1 MGTAL
6 TEEKAAPRAG
16 TQTLERGLDLLDLLA
31 ERPHTVRELAA
42 GSGLT
47 ISTARRLALALID
60 RGFAVGERDGS
71 LRLGPKLMQLGVRAQ
86 ERLNI
91 VELAR
96 DRLRDLAEATNMPAF
111 LGERDGDHS
120 VHLHRVGGG
129 QRVVVT
135 TPVGT
140 RRPLPETSLGKAL
153 LLDEAPGPLAALLE
167 RRPAPQPDFA
177 ALLAADRARGAVV
190 HRSPPPDDLR
200 AVAAPIRDAAGRIVA
215 AISVVSPAQ
224 YVEDGALDGLVA
236 QVRAAAAEIS
246 AALGHPTPAG

>member
-1 MGTAL
+1 M
-6 TEEKAAPRAG
+6 TEDKAAGRAG

-47 ISTARRLALALID
+47 VSTARRLALALID
-60 RGFAVGERDGS
+60 RGFAVGERDGT

-86 ERLNI
+86 ERLNV

-96 DRLRDLAEATNMPAF
+96 DRLRLLADATNMPAF

-153 LLDEAPGPLAALLE
+153 LLDEAPGVLDALLG
-167 RRPAPQPDFA
+167 RRPSPQPSFLAD
-177 ALLAADRARGAVV
+177 LAADRSRGVVV

-224 YVEDGALDGLVA
+224 YVEDGALDGIVVE
-236 QVRAAAAEIS
+236 VRAAAAEIS

>member
-1 MGTAL
+1 MTDD
-6 TEEKAAPRAG
+6 KAAPRAG

-47 ISTARRLALALID
+47 VSTARRLALALMD
-60 RGFAVGERDGS
+60 RGFAIGDRDGS

-86 ERLNI
+86 ERLNV

-153 LLDEAPGPLAALLE
+153 LLDEPPAALDALLA
-167 RRPAPQPDFA
+167 RRPAPGPGFRDD
-177 ALLAADRARGAVV
+177 LAADRARGAVV

-224 YVEDGALDGLVA
+224 YVEDGAIEGLVA

-246 AALGHPTPAG
+246 AALGHPTTAG

>member
-1 MGTAL
+1 MMTDD
-6 TEEKAAPRAG
+6 KAAPRAG

-31 ERPHTVRELAA
+31 ERPHTVRELAT

-47 ISTARRLALALID
+47 ISTARRLALALMD
-60 RGFAVGERDGS
+60 RGFATGDRDGS

-86 ERLNI
+86 ERLNV

-96 DRLRDLAEATNMPAF
+96 DRLRDLADATNMPAF

-153 LLDEAPGPLAALLE
+153 LLDEPPAALDALLA
-167 RRPAPQPDFA
+167 RRPAPQSSFRDD
-177 ALLAADRARGAVV
+177 LAADRVRGAVV

-224 YVEDGALDGLVA
+224 YVEDGAVERLVA
-236 QVRAAAAEIS
+236 EVRAAAAEIS
-246 AALGHPTPAG
+246 AALGHPTPAA

>member
-1 MGTAL
+1 MTD
-6 TEEKAAPRAG
+6 EKAAGRAG

-42 GSGLT
+42 GAGLT
-47 ISTARRLALALID
+47 VSTARRLALALLD
-60 RGFAVGERDGS
+60 RGFAVGDRDGS
-71 LRLGPKLMQLGVRAQ
+71 LRLGPKLMQLGVCAQ
-86 ERLNI
+86 ERLNV

-96 DRLRDLAEATNMPAF
+96 DRLRVLADATNMPAF

-153 LLDEAPGPLAALLE
+153 LLDETPAALDALLG
-167 RRPAPQPDFA
+167 RRPAPQARFA
-177 ALLAADRARGAVV
+177 ADLAVDRGRGVVV

-224 YVEDGALDGLVA
+224 YVDDDALEGIVA
-236 QVRAAAAEIS
+236 QVRAAATEIS
-246 AALGHPTPAG
+246 AALGHPTSAG